1 MALWRSSFPI
11 DILFVPTL
19 LECLII
25 PLLFL
30 PAWRFNIQ
38 FLAPSFL
45 EGVQS
50 ITINRASHIKTVFF
64 FCFLLNSWLIPWLHS
79 LYRDYF
85 QYFFAWLPPPVS
97 VVLQYILC
105 WWKLPILT
113 TSKHVQGVLQKLAQ
127 KGQTHMSPKLACQV
141 ARNVA
146 CGLGL
151 LHSKGIVHRD
161 VKSSNVLID
170 LDSTEGPDGGP
181 LVKLCDFDSAV
192 PLSSSSAHTCYLA
205 HRGVP
210 PVDVCVGTP
219 RWLAPEV
226 LRAMY
231 GRHSYGLVS
240 FPICTLR
247 PIFWG

>member
-1 MALWRSSFPI
+1 
-11 DILFVPTL
+11 
-19 LECLII
+19 
-25 PLLFL
+25 
-30 PAWRFNIQ
+30 
-38 FLAPSFL
+38 
-45 EGVQS
+45 
-50 ITINRASHIKTVFF
+50 
-64 FCFLLNSWLIPWLHS
+64 
-79 LYRDYF
+79 
-85 QYFFAWLPPPVS
+85 
-97 VVLQYILC
+97 
-105 WWKLPILT
+105 
-113 TSKHVQGVLQKLAQ
+113 
-127 KGQTHMSPKLACQV
+127 MSPKLACQV

-240 FPICTLR
+240 FPICTVR
-247 PIFWG
+247 PIFWGLLYKVDSLAAHINSQKVSHAMEKHQQ

>member
-1 MALWRSSFPI
+1 
-11 DILFVPTL
+11 
-19 LECLII
+19 
-25 PLLFL
+25 
-30 PAWRFNIQ
+30 
-38 FLAPSFL
+38 
-45 EGVQS
+45 
-50 ITINRASHIKTVFF
+50 
-64 FCFLLNSWLIPWLHS
+64 
-79 LYRDYF
+79 
-85 QYFFAWLPPPVS
+85 
-97 VVLQYILC
+97 
-105 WWKLPILT
+105 
-113 TSKHVQGVLQKLAQ
+113 
-127 KGQTHMSPKLACQV
+127 MSPKLACQV

-219 RWLAPEV
+219 RWIAPEV

-240 FPICTLR
+240 FPMHSETHLLGVVMQSRLSGCTDINSQKISCNGEASAVR
-247 PIFWG
+247 PQMNNID